1 MKILCLLD
9 KRLMKMAEV
18 SNLKLEHEDSGDDQV
33 DIVVKFDDS
42 NAVRN
47 IFNEISGLN
56 CLYIVQ
62 ILPSIETVRSL
73 FKSIVFENH
82 SKYRITSKSIKVF

>member
-1 MKILCLLD
+1 
-9 KRLMKMAEV
+9 MKMAEV
-18 SNLKLEHEDSGDDQV
+18 SNLKLEHEDCEDDQV

-56 CLYIVQ
+56 CMYIVQ
-62 ILPSIETVRSL
+62 IIPSIETVRL
-73 FKSIVFENH
+73 FFKKVPWTMIWFF
-82 SKYRITSKSIKVF
+82 KYT

>member
-1 MKILCLLD
+1 MLLDLLASSTGLGASLKILCLLD

-18 SNLKLEHEDSGDDQV
+18 SNLKLEHEDSEDDQV

-56 CLYIVQ
+56 CMYIVQ
-62 ILPSIETVRSL
+62 IIPSIETVRL
-73 FKSIVFENH
+73 FFKIIS
-82 SKYRITSKSIKVF
+82 